1 MGRCHVGEKLMQRR
15 SLVSILLIWL
25 LAPGAV
31 AQESFDIIIR
41 GGRVVDGSG
50 NPWVKT
56 DVGVV
61 GDRIMRIGDL
71 SAATAPREISADG
84 LVVAPG
90 FIDPHTHARRGIFQ
104 VPTANNALLQGVTT
118 LTEGNDGSSPLPV
131 GEHLERVADTGI
143 SPNWAVFVGHGSVR
157 NAVIGRDDR
166 DPTAE
171 ELDQM
176 KALVVT
182 AMEEGALG
190 LSTGLFYVPGAF
202 SSTEEVIALAG
213 VVAGYDGI
221 YISHMRDEAHG
232 LLDSVRETI
241 RIGEEAGLPVQMTH
255 HKAIGRDVWGQS
267 TESLA
272 LVDAAR
278 QRGVDVTI
286 DQYPYTASQTF
297 LAALL
302 PQWAQSGTRNEMLAR
317 LRDPETRR
325 RIKSEIAWRIE
336 HDRGGGDPA
345 NVVIGLCEWDRSL
358 EGQSLADILTG
369 RGLDV
374 TTEAAADLTM
384 EIVARGGARAI
395 YHAISEEDVERIM
408 RHPAAAIGSDGGVSV
423 FGDGVPHPREYG
435 TFARVLSRYVRERK
449 VLTLENA
456 VRKMSSATA
465 QRLGI
470 QDRGLLREGF
480 FADIVVFDP
489 DEVQDLATFE
499 DPHQYAVGVQSVLVN
514 GVLVVDGGE
523 HTGARPGRVLRGP
536 GYRD

>member
-1 MGRCHVGEKLMQRR
+1 MQRR